1 MTQHAC
7 DCASPQQDA
16 CFLEQR
22 REDHVL
28 IATRRKSGKWDRIR
42 STSLRSCLD
51 CHKTQA
57 WTSVRLEGQAK
68 SARLHRER
76 EARKTRAR
84 WWPRMLQLLF
94 VCSRTTW
101 KRRACAASLGSSCC
115 SALQAARLFMLLGS
129 SCCSALRAARLFMLL
144 GSVKMHQNASKSWPR
159 KCGMPSG
166 RLVRGWTDGSI
177 CRPADVVAGT

>member
-42 STSLRSCLD
+42 ITSLRSCLD
-51 CHKTQA
+51 CHKTEA

-68 SARLHRER
+68 ARVCTAKEKQER
-76 EARKTRAR
+76 QGRDGG
-84 WWPRMLQLLF
+84 QG
-94 VCSRTTW
+94 C
-101 KRRACAASLGSSCC
+101 CSSCSFVQGRHGRGEHAQPL
-115 SALQAARLFMLLGS
+115 SALHAARL
-129 SCCSALRAARLFMLL
+129 R
-144 GSVKMHQNASKSWPR
+144 QNASKSWPR